1 MVCPKNLTT
10 ATHKWHKQKIPFVKL
25 KLNEKADDFLKL
37 VEFFKIHRNEETKSI
52 NKKTKSIAVVT
63 EHKPVINKKKEEK
76 IKSEPKELI
85 PFDDDIEEI

>member
-1 MVCPKNLTT
+1 MDEVTQTNAGIAEETSA
-10 ATHKWHKQKIPFVKL
+10 ATHI
-25 KLNEKADDFLKL
+25 LNEKADDFLKL